1 MLNTKANPREALRTY
16 DHVQGATHGC
26 SEPPCWCDSPDVNT
40 LPGPAGGPGSG
51 FQEVGE
57 LVHAYGRQF
66 LQRHVQLALEYYML
80 AARAA
85 GDALP
90 AKGRLLKELLTE
102 SKAYG
107 VCIQCHCMLVVT
119 YGVDTCE
126 VSIALPTIRCCS
138 RYACA

>member
-1 MLNTKANPREALRTY
+1 MESLIGL
-16 DHVQGATHGC
+16 
-26 SEPPCWCDSPDVNT
+26 
-40 LPGPAGGPGSG
+40 AGGPGGAS
-51 FQEVGE
+51 QDVGE

-66 LQRHVQLALEYYML
+66 LQRHVQLALEYYMV

-107 VCIQCHCMLVVT
+107 GRHCFA
-119 YGVDTCE
+119 
-126 VSIALPTIRCCS
+126 SH
-138 RYACA
+138 CASVQHLCV